1 MLRILALLLVCS
13 LSVLTGGCS
22 GEKKPEADPNF
33 KTSTN
38 PSDIIVPPQMKN
50 QNRAQR
56 SRKGSRDLRSL
67 GRKGSGQNSFGRC

>member
-13 LSVLTGGCS
+13 LSVLAGGCS

-38 PSDIIVPPQMKN
+38 PSDITVPPQMKFKPGAAKP
-50 QNRAQR
+50 Q
-56 SRKGSRDLRSL
+56 G
-67 GRKGSGQNSFGRC
+67 